1 MDKDFASLA
10 AGFCRRVICAA
21 YPPRCV
27 LCGSPGFDDM
37 DICIHCYLDLP
48 WLTSACAQCA
58 LPMATPR
65 DDQLKCGQCLQAP
78 PEFDHSTSLFR
89 YQGDAVRL
97 IHQLKFHAK
106 LANSRLLGKLLATA
120 ITQRDSGL
128 PDCIVPVPL
137 SKRRLRQRGF
147 NQSAELAR
155 AVSKN
160 CPIPLNLHAIARGRD
175 TRAQTGLHR
184 QQRLKNIRGAFV
196 QLGAVDA
203 GHVAILDDVV
213 TTGSTVNELARVLKR
228 AGVERVDVW
237 SIARA
242 G

>member
-1 MDKDFASLA
+1 M
-10 AGFCRRVICAA
+10 
-21 YPPRCV
+21 
-27 LCGSPGFDDM
+27 
-37 DICIHCYLDLP
+37 
-48 WLTSACAQCA
+48 
-58 LPMATPR
+58 
-65 DDQLKCGQCLQAP
+65 
-78 PEFDHSTSLFR
+78 
-89 YQGDAVRL
+89 
-97 IHQLKFHAK
+97 
-106 LANSRLLGKLLATA
+106 
-120 ITQRDSGL
+120 QRDCGL

-137 SKRRLRQRGF
+137 SKKRLRQRGF

-160 CPIPLNLHAIARGRD
+160 YPIPLNLHAIARGRD

-184 QQRLKNIRGAFV
+184 QQRLQNIRGAFDQV
-196 QLGAVDA
+196 RAMDA